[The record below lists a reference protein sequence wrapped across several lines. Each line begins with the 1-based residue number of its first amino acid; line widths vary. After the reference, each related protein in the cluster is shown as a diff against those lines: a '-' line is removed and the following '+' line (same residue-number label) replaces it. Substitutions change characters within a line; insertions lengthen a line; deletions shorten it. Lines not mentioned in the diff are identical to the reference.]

1 MVNTT
6 TKKQPNAAESRR
18 YDKNE
23 VKTAARGRWGE
34 LLNLFASIPADY
46 LDGRHHD
53 CPLCG
58 QGTDRFRA
66 LDDFDET
73 GAVFCNRC
81 HDRKNGD
88 GFAAIAKA
96 TGKPFP
102 EVLADVGEYLGV
114 QPRPSKNGDA
124 RRNGQKWK
132 DTKKRRDPLAEVS
145 WFDEQVAKVC
155 SPWLDGWCQKKPPVT
170 PRAAEAFG
178 GRLCRWP
185 KTNGHLCIGFTGR
198 DMDGT
203 PKAVLAYRV
212 DGQPFPATKN
222 LSERK
227 THLVAGSTE
236 SWLFPGDQFPTA
248 ASVFHKCEG
257 LPDALTLASAGLP
270 DDHVAMTN
278 ACGAKSHRKLDYS
291 WAKSKGIVIAADAD
305 LPGVEG
311 GKLHAARAHQA
322 GAAWVK
328 LITPPGYEIADDGGR
343 DFRDWFAEG
352 HTMDEYL
359 ALVDAAPAITAE
371 EAKDWGATRKG
382 DKKNDG
388 AITNAIEIPGDD
400 GKNVLIPLTMTE
412 ILERINAATDG
423 WPRRVGNSLFVDDRD
438 HGGVCWLD
446 SQAALFGC
454 LASNHGV
461 IEWHRM
467 RGCVGREEA
476 FAELERTATQ
486 YQAIEVLP
494 HEPLVEGHYYS
505 CDIPETGDGTTV
517 ERLLDFFSPESDID
531 RSLLLAAFLT
541 PLWGGPTGR
550 RPAFLFTAK
559 EGRGVGKSTAVQIL
573 ASVYGG
579 AIDFSL
585 QTSADDIK
593 KRLLSKE
600 GLCKRVAMLDNLK
613 TLKFSSAELESLIT
627 ADQISGHRLY
637 AGEGSRPNLITWL
650 ITLNGASLSADMA
663 GRIVEV
669 RFSRPTYTGNW
680 EADVRGFIEE
690 NRDNLIADMIGW
702 LRKEPQNIGLHSRW
716 ASWEQGV
723 LARLPRPV
731 ECFRTIAERREEVD
745 ADQEEGGLIEDAFR
759 GKVRWLGYD
768 PERTDVF
775 IPTNICAKWYNQATG
790 EAKKATGVSTSLRQ
804 LYDEGKMTRL
814 LYYRRGGSGERGF
827 RWVGERVGSDEP
839 TQFDLAVRLAKKMSE
854 QQSSKDGE
862 YGEADL

>member
-66 LDDFDET
+66 LDDFGET
-73 GAVFCNRC
+73 GAVYCNKC

-359 ALVDAAPAITAE
+359 ALVDAAEPVTQEDIAKWKASRKSKSSTPRITLENIDDPHDSDLGNAKRFAKLYGGNCRYCQPWRKWLIFTGKRWE
-371 EAKDWGATRKG
+371 PDRTGEVQRAAKDTIRRLWLE
-382 DKKNDG
+382 
-388 AITNAIEIPGDD
+388 AIEEGDSRERDRLLSHAKKSESASAIENMIRLAQTEGGIPIVPEQFNTHIWKLNCENGTLDLKTGTLLPHSREDYLTQIVPVAFDASAKAPRWEQFLIEVFLDNPKVICFVQRLFGYSLTGSTRDHCLPILYGKGSNGKSTMVETFFAVLGTDYSMKGTHDFLMAKQNAHPTEKADLFGRRFVGCVETED
-400 GKNVLIPLTMTE
+400 GKRLAESFVKELTGGD
-412 ILERINAATDG
+412 RIRARRMREDFWEFPATHKV
-423 WPRRVGNSLFVDDRD
+423 W
-438 HGGVCWLD
+438 
-446 SQAALFGC
+446 
-454 LASNHGV
+454 LASNHKPKV
-461 IEWHRM
+461 
-467 RGCVGREEA
+467 RGTDRGIWRRIHLIPFSASFEGASKDTSLPEKLH
-476 FAELERTATQ
+476 AELPGILNWALAGCLEWQRIGLDPPEEVKAATDQYRLDEDTIGKFIDECCVVDSTEYVGATDLFRAYQRWSGSAISQTTFGNGVSER
-486 YQAIEVLP
+486 
-494 HEPLVEGHYYS
+494 
-505 CDIPETGDGTTV
+505 
-517 ERLLDFFSPESDID
+517 DFD
-531 RSLLLAAFLT
+531 
-541 PLWGGPTGR
+541 
-550 RPAFLFTAK
+550 
-559 EGRGVGKSTAVQIL
+559 
-573 ASVYGG
+573 
-579 AIDFSL
+579 
-585 QTSADDIK
+585 
-593 KRLLSKE
+593 
-600 GLCKRVAMLDNLK
+600 K
-613 TLKFSSAELESLIT
+613 TK
-627 ADQISGHRLY
+627 IS
-637 AGEGSRPNLITWL
+637 
-650 ITLNGASLSADMA
+650 
-663 GRIVEV
+663 GRIV
-669 RFSRPTYTGNW
+669 Y
-680 EADVRGFIEE
+680 
-690 NRDNLIADMIGW
+690 IG
-702 LRKEPQNIGLHSRW
+702 IGLQPEFTSVK
-716 ASWEQGV
+716 S
-723 LARLPRPV
+723 
-731 ECFRTIAERREEVD
+731 
-745 ADQEEGGLIEDAFR
+745 EDR
-759 GKVRWLGYD
+759 
-768 PERTDVF
+768 
-775 IPTNICAKWYNQATG
+775 
-790 EAKKATGVSTSLRQ
+790 
-804 LYDEGKMTRL
+804 
-814 LYYRRGGSGERGF
+814 
-827 RWVGERVGSDEP
+827 
-839 TQFDLAVRLAKKMSE
+839 
-854 QQSSKDGE
+854 
-862 YGEADL
+862 